1 MDKLAA
7 LKGLRIKI
15 DKIDLK
21 ILDLISDR
29 QSLVK
34 EVVRYKNRD
43 QIVDE
48 KRIEYILCKLDE
60 EAKKR
65 GIPQELVRELWKSMI
80 KSFISY
86 EEQIFD
92 KREKK

>member
-7 LKGLRIKI
+7 LQDLRIKI
-15 DKIDLK
+15 DEIDLK

-65 GIPQELVRELWKSMI
+65 GIPQQLVRDLWKSMI

-92 KREKK
+92 KQEKK